1 MTCAYEAGPP
11 ARPQPYRTPGQPQP
25 GWGQQPA
32 GRAQSRPGQ
41 PAAAADRERQWAG
54 VAHRDY
60 DDDDDL
66 SSKWS
71 LDDNVRRLLY
81 DDRSVSGV
89 GTVCD
94 TMNIYWH
101 LVELLSYLNKKKTIF
116 ISYCNFVPSY
126 KT

>member
-1 MTCAYEAGPP
+1 MTCVYEAGPLT
-11 ARPQPYRTPGQPQP
+11 RLQPYRTPGQPQP
-25 GWGQQPA
+25 GWAQQPA

-41 PAAAADRERQWAG
+41 PAAAAGREHQWAG
-54 VAHRDY
+54 VAHRDD

-94 TMNIYWH
+94 TMNIYLH
-101 LVELLSYLNKKKTIF
+101 LVEL
-116 ISYCNFVPSY
+116 
-126 KT
+126 